1 MIPDNLRYSE
11 EHEWVRDDGEG
22 EVTVG
27 ITLFA
32 ADSLGDVVYVEL
44 PDVDAKLAQ
53 FGKMGEVESVK
64 AVSDLYSPVSGAVV
78 SVNETLLEHPE
89 LVNNDPFSEGWMI
102 KVVLDTSEQL
112 NSLMSADQYKSF
124 TNGQD

>member
-1 MIPDNLRYSE
+1 MVPDNLKYSE
-11 EHEWVRDDGEG
+11 EHEWVRDDGKN

-44 PDVDAKLAQ
+44 PDENAKLVQ

-64 AVSDLYSPVSGAVV
+64 AVSDFY
-78 SVNETLLEHPE
+78 
-89 LVNNDPFSEGWMI
+89 
-102 KVVLDTSEQL
+102 
-112 NSLMSADQYKSF
+112 
-124 TNGQD
+124 

>member
-112 NSLMSADQYKSF
+112 NSLMTADQYKSF

>member
-44 PDVDAKLAQ
+44 PAVDAKLAQ

-64 AVSDLYSPVSGAVV
+64 AVSDLYSPVSGTVV
-78 SVNETLLEHPE
+78 SVNEILLEHPE
-89 LVNNDPFSEGWMI
+89 LVNNDPFTEGWMI

-112 NSLMSADQYKSF
+112 NSLMTADQYKSF

>member
-1 MIPDNLRYSE
+1 MVPDNLKYSE
-11 EHEWVRDDGEG
+11 EHEWVRDDGEN

-44 PDVDAKLAQ
+44 PDENAKLVQ

-78 SVNETLLEHPE
+78 SVNKALLEHPE

-102 KVVLDTSEQL
+102 RVVLDSSDQL
-112 NSLMSADQYKSF
+112 NSLMTADQYKSF
-124 TNGQD
+124 IGGRE

>member
-1 MIPDNLRYSE
+1 MVPDNLKYSE
-11 EHEWVRDDGEG
+11 EHEWVRDDGEN

-44 PDVDAKLAQ
+44 PDENAKLVQ

-78 SVNETLLEHPE
+78 SVNKALLEHPE

-102 KVVLDTSEQL
+102 RVVLDSSGQL
-112 NSLMSADQYKSF
+112 NSLMTADQYKSF
-124 TNGQD
+124 IDGRE

>member
-1 MIPDNLRYSE
+1 MIPDNLKYSE
-11 EHEWVRDDGEG
+11 EHEWVRDDGEN

-44 PDVDAKLAQ
+44 PDENAKLVQ

-64 AVSDLYSPVSGAVV
+64 AVSDLYSPVSGAVA
-78 SVNETLLEHPE
+78 SVNKALLEHPE

-102 KVVLDTSEQL
+102 RVVLDSSDQL
-112 NSLMSADQYKSF
+112 NSLMTADQYKSF
-124 TNGQD
+124 IGGRE

>member
-1 MIPDNLRYSE
+1 MIPDNLKYSE
-11 EHEWVRDDGEG
+11 EHEWVRDDGEN

-44 PDVDAKLAQ
+44 PDENAKLVQ

-78 SVNETLLEHPE
+78 SVNKALLEHPE

-102 KVVLDTSEQL
+102 RVVLDSSDQL
-112 NSLMSADQYKSF
+112 NSLMTADQYKSF
-124 TNGQD
+124 IGGRE